1 MASRQTRA
9 SGLRR
14 RWALPAAQRRKHF
27 RIGTDLVS
35 FQPLPFDGGTC
46 SDQQNGDLA
55 LAAVVSGGW
64 VAPAMDRPSQRRV
77 PRVKIGAALADR
89 TPAEWRES

>member
-1 MASRQTRA
+1 MDQTPL
-9 SGLRR
+9 GLTRD
-14 RWALPAAQRRKHF
+14 PRRKHF